1 MTDESKENNGEI
13 HDEVLTNV
21 DFPDEKGTVYAVRRV
36 EQGSRRIDWKVGHID
51 GTYAEATDLYH
62 HGEELDINPLEK
74 IPQNAPSGK
83 YKDSTFHERL
93 DGETKVE
100 DGKLITKEV
109 HDLDGIDAVEWA
121 ADKINGA
128 FTAETILD
136 EWWVEPSTTDSPNE

>member
-1 MTDESKENNGEI
+1 MTHESEENTGEI

-51 GTYAEATDLYH
+51 GTYAEAVDLYH
-62 HGEELDINPLEK
+62 DGEELDIDPLQTVPENG
-74 IPQNAPSGK
+74 PMGM
-83 YKDSTFHERL
+83 YKDSTFHELL
-93 DGETKVE
+93 DAETKVE

-121 ADKINGA
+121 AGKVEGA
-128 FTAETILD
+128 FAAETILD
-136 EWWVEPSTTDSPNE
+136 EWWVEPSSAGSPNE